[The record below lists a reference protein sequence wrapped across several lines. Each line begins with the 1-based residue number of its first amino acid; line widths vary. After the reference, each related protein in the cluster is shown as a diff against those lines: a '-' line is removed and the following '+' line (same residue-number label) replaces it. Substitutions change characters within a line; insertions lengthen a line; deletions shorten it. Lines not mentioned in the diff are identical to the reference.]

1 MIKNISTLD
10 QIENRPEDLLKPD
23 IASLPAGLF
32 STPTKLPWY
41 HACIYPLPADLFSVS
56 MGLQTLPT
64 HYSAFN
70 PLEFVYNFQN
80 LIIFKRAG

>member
-1 MIKNISTLD
+1 MIKTSSHLIKSKD
-10 QIENRPEDLLKPD
+10 IPEDLLKPD

-80 LIIFKRAG
+80 FMIFKRAG